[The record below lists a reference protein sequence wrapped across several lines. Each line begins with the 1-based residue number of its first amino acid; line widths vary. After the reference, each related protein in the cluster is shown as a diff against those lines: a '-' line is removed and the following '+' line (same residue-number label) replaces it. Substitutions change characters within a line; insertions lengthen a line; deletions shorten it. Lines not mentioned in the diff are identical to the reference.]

1 MNTDIEKL
9 KYPIGKFTF
18 KEIEGNAYSDLID
31 RLADLPN
38 KLRLAVSNLDD
49 AQLDTPYRE
58 GGWTLRQVI
67 HHLPD
72 SHGNAYIRFKL
83 AFTEK
88 VFIYHSGSY
97 SFKKIT
103 SNEYASLFSRNLEYF
118 QKKHGKNKWGFSL
131 ILKNFMQVLIQQ
143 IHNSSDHQ
151 LIKNYKLRAKSFE
164 NLIGVLTKIE
174 ALKVDNYKDIF

>member
-18 KEIEGNAYSDLID
+18 KEIEGNAYLDLID

-49 AQLDTPYRE
+49 ARLDTPYRE

-83 AFTEK
+83 AFTEENPT
-88 VFIYHSGSY
+88 IRLYHEERWAECEEAKYGDIIDSLDLLDSLHRRWVSFVRTFKPQDFAKTYYHPERKRNY
-97 SFKKIT
+97 SLAEVLSMYVWHGEHHLAHIT
-103 SNEYASLFSRNLEYF
+103 ETR
-118 QKKHGKNKWGFSL
+118 KH
-131 ILKNFMQVLIQQ
+131 
-143 IHNSSDHQ
+143 
-151 LIKNYKLRAKSFE
+151 RAW
-164 NLIGVLTKIE
+164 
-174 ALKVDNYKDIF
+174 

>member
-18 KEIEGNAYSDLID
+18 KEIEGNAYSILID

-38 KLRLAVSNLDD
+38 KLRLAVSNLDNL
-49 AQLDTPYRE
+49 QLDTPYRE

-83 AFTEK
+83 AFTEENPT
-88 VFIYHSGSY
+88 IRLYHEELWAECEEAKYGDIIDSLDLLDSLHRRWVSFVRTFKPQDFAKTYYHPERKRNY
-97 SFKKIT
+97 SLAEVLSMYVWHGEHHLAHIT
-103 SNEYASLFSRNLEYF
+103 ETR
-118 QKKHGKNKWGFSL
+118 KR
-131 ILKNFMQVLIQQ
+131 
-143 IHNSSDHQ
+143 
-151 LIKNYKLRAKSFE
+151 RAW
-164 NLIGVLTKIE
+164 
-174 ALKVDNYKDIF
+174 